1 MRYLQIGRSWTLRQR
16 VFGVIAFLSL
26 LPVGCFG
33 LTYFAMWR
41 TDLAERAT
49 ASANVGALYL
59 ERLNAQ
65 VYAVVMESR
74 GIYMSPDWKTA
85 EPFAGQLQQHLGELQ
100 EAVGMW
106 KQNAI
111 EAEKARIDSLAT
123 NLDTFTRFRTELVRL
138 AREVS
143 TAAARTY
150 GDNDENRKA
159 RSELNNRLVELAAA
173 YRTHA
178 QDAQAFA
185 EQVKTTNSRLLVLI
199 AVMAVVAG
207 VVGTYFVHK
216 TVIMLVNRMRTAMME
231 LASGNLNA
239 EFEGADRKDEIG
251 DFARA
256 FKSFRDGGLERL
268 RLEKDSEEQRA
279 RIEAER
285 QAAADM
291 QAKHAA
297 EQAMAAEEQ
306 AKAFQALAA
315 GLAQLSEGDLTVRLD
330 QGFTESYRKIKDDF
344 NAAIHHLQET
354 MSTIMSASQ
363 DVANAAVEI
372 STSTTDL
379 SQRTEEQAAGL
390 EETSASMAV
399 ITQTVKSN
407 AERAHH
413 ANEASGRASEVANRG
428 GQVVAK
434 VVGAMAQI
442 NDSSGKISDIIGVID
457 EIARQT
463 NLLAL
468 NAAVEAARAGEA
480 GRGFAV
486 VAAEVRS
493 LAQRS
498 SQAAK
503 DIKNLITNSNGQVR
517 DGVELVNQAG
527 AALAEIVESIKEVA
541 GVVADIAT
549 ASSEQS
555 TGLDEI
561 SKALSQMDEATQ
573 QNSALVEENAATAKT
588 LENQAAAMASTVS
601 SFRIDAAPGHGPQPA
616 RPQPAR
622 ARSAARA
629 A

>member
-1 MRYLQIGRSWTLRQR
+1 MFRSASLRQQ
-16 VFGVIAFLSL
+16 VFGLIGFLGL
-26 LPVGCFG
+26 LPIGCFG

-41 TDLAERAT
+41 TDAAEQ
-49 ASANVGALYL
+49 ASASASAGTLYL
-59 ERLNAQ
+59 ERINAQ

-74 GIYMSPDWKTA
+74 GIYMSPDSKAA
-85 EPFAGQLQQHLGELQ
+85 EPFAVQLELHLAELQ
-100 EAVGMW
+100 KAVNLW
-106 KQNAI
+106 KQNVI
-111 EAEKARIDSLAT
+111 EAERARIDSLAQ
-123 NLDTFTRFRTELVRL
+123 NLDTFARFRAELVRL
-138 AREVS
+138 GREVNV
-143 TAAARTY
+143 AAARAY
-150 GDNDENRKA
+150 GDNDENRKT
-159 RSELNNRLVELAAA
+159 RTELNTRLMELAKA
-173 YRTHA
+173 YLGHEEEA
-178 QDAQAFA
+178 KAFA
-185 EQVKTTNSRLLVLI
+185 QQVKTTNSRLLISIAFVAVLS
-199 AVMAVVAG
+199 G
-207 VVGTYFVHK
+207 VLGTIFVNR
-216 TVIMLVNRMRTAMME
+216 TVIMLVNRMRIAMME

-239 EFEGADRKDEIG
+239 EFSGADRTDEIG

-256 FKSFRDGGLERL
+256 FKSFRDSGIERS
-268 RLEKDSEEQRA
+268 RLEKEADEQRA
-279 RIEAER
+279 RIESEH
-285 QAAADM
+285 QAAA
-291 QAKHAA
+291 QAEARAAAEKARIAA
-297 EQAMAAEEQ
+297 EQAS
-306 AKAFQALAA
+306 AFEALAQ
-315 GLAQLSEGDLTVRLD
+315 GLAKVSGGDLTVRLNE
-330 QGFTESYRKIKDDF
+330 GFGAGYQQIKNDF
-344 NAAIHHLQET
+344 NATVAHLQET
-354 MSTIMSASQ
+354 MSAITRAAQ
-363 DVANAAVEI
+363 DVNSAAAEI
-372 STSTTDL
+372 SNSTTDL
-379 SQRTEEQAAGL
+379 SQRTEEQAASL
-390 EETSASMAV
+390 EETSASMEI
-399 ITQTVKSN
+399 ITATVKGN
-407 AERAHH
+407 AEKAHH

-541 GVVADIAT
+541 GVVAGIAT

-555 TGLDEI
+555 TGLDQI
-561 SKALSQMDEATQ
+561 NKALSQMDEVTQ

-588 LENQAAAMASTVS
+588 LEHQADAMTSMVS
-601 SFRIDAAPGHGPQPA
+601 FFRIDQAAPGRGPAPG
-616 RPQPAR
+616 
-622 ARSAARA
+622 RSAARA